1 MKNKTN
7 PHKNNIAPF
16 LYAFLLLALTNLT
29 GCGAKAYFSE
39 NYVPM
44 IAELPFRAQYPL
56 ARQTKYVYA
65 EGNVID
71 NKPFFL
77 IATNITDK
85 SEIDKRAFQNISY
98 IYPAITKEDLYNTK
112 TASGQLQLHE
122 PEFYEKYKQNVKK
135 VERDDDDNAL
145 LDKALL
151 GERVQT
157 AESFRKLAI
166 SLDNSILM
174 MNTYMTSVHSLA
186 VIGKAMHED
195 DARKM
200 INWLEKTTGC
210 IGPSAPEGTTLHIDF
225 IHVVQ
230 GKSFHLSSE
239 NDIIVSAMLKKADGT
254 FVNSNRSIRMKV
266 LSGQTSPN
274 ADLTGFVPKNM
285 TLIPDEK
292 VPILKTIQY
301 NLFGYQFAVL
311 TNSAIADIYKKNK

>member
-7 PHKNNIAPF
+7 PHKNNITPF

-85 SEIDKRAFQNISY
+85 SEIDTRAFQNISH

-112 TASGQLQLHE
+112 TASGQLHLPE
-122 PEFYEKYKQNVKK
+122 PEFYEKYKQDVKK
-135 VERDDDDNAL
+135 IER
-145 LDKALL
+145 
-151 GERVQT
+151 GEYVPLPPTKHSR
-157 AESFRKLAI
+157 ELAI
-166 SLDNSILM
+166 SLDNSIIM
-174 MNTYMTSVHSLA
+174 MNTYVSTVHSLA
-186 VIGKAMHED
+186 IIGKAMHED

-230 GKSFHLSSE
+230 GKSSHLSSE
-239 NDIIVSAMLKKADGT
+239 NDIIVSAMLEKADGT
-254 FVNSNRSIRMKV
+254 FINANRSIRMKV
-266 LSGQTSPN
+266 LSGQTSPD

-301 NLFGYQFAVL
+301 NLYGYQFAVL
-311 TNSAIADIYKKNK
+311 ANSAVADIYSKIRPIR

>member
-7 PHKNNIAPF
+7 PHKNNITPF

-65 EGNVID
+65 EGELID

-85 SEIDKRAFQNISY
+85 SEIDTRAFQNISH
-98 IYPAITKEDLYNTK
+98 IYPDITKEDLYNTK
-112 TASGQLQLHE
+112 TASRQLQLPE
-122 PEFYEKYKQNVKK
+122 PEFYEKYQQDVKK
-135 VERDDDDNAL
+135 VERDDNASL
-145 LDKALL
+145 A
-151 GERVQT
+151 ERSIT
-157 AESFRKLAI
+157 SEGFRELAI
-166 SLDNSILM
+166 SLDNSIVM
-174 MNTYMTSVHSLA
+174 MNTYISTVHYLA
-186 VIGKAMHED
+186 IIGKAMHED

-210 IGPSAPEGTTLHIDF
+210 IGPSAPEGTTLHVDF

-239 NDIIVSAMLKKADGT
+239 NDIIVSAMLEKADGT
-254 FVNSNRSIRMKV
+254 FINANRSIRMKV
-266 LSGQTSPN
+266 LSGQTSPD

-301 NLFGYQFAVL
+301 NLYGYQFAVL
-311 TNSAIADIYKKNK
+311 ANSAVADIYSKIRPIR

>member
-29 GCGAKAYFSE
+29 GCGLKAYFSE

-44 IAELPFRAQYPL
+44 VAELPFRAQYPL
-56 ARQTKYVYA
+56 ARQIKYVYA
-65 EGNVID
+65 DGNLID

-85 SEIDKRAFQNISY
+85 SEINKRAFQNISH

-112 TASGQLQLHE
+112 TASGQLQLPE
-122 PEFYEKYKQNVKK
+122 PEFYKKYEKDVKK
-135 VERDDDDNAL
+135 MER
-145 LDKALL
+145 
-151 GERVQT
+151 GEFVPLSPTKHSR
-157 AESFRKLAI
+157 ELAI
-166 SLDNSILM
+166 SLDNSVIM
-174 MNTYMTSVHSLA
+174 MNTYMSTVHSLA
-186 VIGKAMHED
+186 GLGKAMHEN

-200 INWLEKTTGC
+200 INWLEKTTAC

-225 IHVVQ
+225 IYVIQ

-239 NDIIVSAMLKKADGT
+239 SDIIVSAMLEKADGT
-254 FVNSNRSIRMKV
+254 FINANRSIRLKV
-266 LSGQTSPN
+266 LSGQTSPD
-274 ADLTGFVPKNM
+274 ADLTGFVTKNM
-285 TLIPDEK
+285 ILVPDEK

-301 NLFGYQFAVL
+301 NLYGYQFAIL
-311 TNSAIADIYKKNK
+311 ANSAIADIYKKNK

>member
-29 GCGAKAYFSE
+29 GCGVKGYFSE

-56 ARQTKYVYA
+56 ARQIKYVYA
-65 EGNVID
+65 EGNLID

-85 SEIDKRAFQNISY
+85 SEIDARAFQNISH

-112 TASGQLQLHE
+112 TASGQLHLYD
-122 PEFYEKYKQNVKK
+122 PEFYKKYEQTEKRIERGDNVPLH
-135 VERDDDDNAL
+135 ERA
-145 LDKALL
+145 
-151 GERVQT
+151 QT
-157 AESFRKLAI
+157 RELAI
-166 SLDNSILM
+166 SLDNSIVLM
-174 MNTYMTSVHSLA
+174 NAYMSTVHSLA
-186 VIGKAMHED
+186 IIGKAMHES

-239 NDIIVSAMLKKADGT
+239 NDIIVSAMLEKADGT
-254 FVNSNRSIRMKV
+254 FINANCSIRMKV
-266 LSGQTSPN
+266 LSGTSPD

-285 TLIPDEK
+285 ALIPDEK

-301 NLFGYQFAVL
+301 NLYGYQFAVL
-311 TNSAIADIYKKNK
+311 ANSAIADIYKKNK